1 MEVVNLLHLS
11 SRSEL
16 RQWLKV
22 NHNTEKCCWVVT
34 YRSKCPPEW
43 PAIPY
48 IEVVEE
54 ALCFG
59 WIDSTLKR
67 LPDGRLA
74 QRLSP
79 RRAKSHWTQL
89 NMDRCVDLEDRGLM
103 TEAGRQAFEQ
113 AFEYKIIHPDSEIS
127 HRIKEE
133 AKLRRPGMYEQ
144 KG

>member
-1 MEVVNLLHLS
+1 MEIINLLHLS

-16 RQWLKV
+16 RQWLEE
-22 NHNTEKCCWVVT
+22 NHNEEKCCWVVT
-34 YRSKCPPEW
+34 YRGKRPEW

-54 ALCFG
+54 VLCFG

-79 RRAKSHWTQL
+79 RRPKSHWTQL
-89 NMDRCVDLEDRGLM
+89 NMDRCIDLENRGLM
-103 TEAGRQAFEQ
+103 TEAGRQAVEK
-113 AFEYKIIHPDSEIS
+113 AFEYEIIPPDSEINQ
-127 HRIKEE
+127 RIKEE
-133 AKLRRPGMYEQ
+133 AKLRRPGMYE
-144 KG
+144 

>member
-1 MEVVNLLHLS
+1 MEIVNLLHFEN
-11 SRSEL
+11 RSEL
-16 RQWLKV
+16 RQWLKE
-22 NHNTEKCCWVVT
+22 NHNKEKCCWVVT

-67 LPDGRLA
+67 LPDGQLA

-89 NMDRCVDLEDRGLM
+89 NMDRCVELEDRGLM
-103 TEAGRQAFEQ
+103 TEPGRRTFEH
-113 AFEYKIIHPDSEIS
+113 AFEYEVIPPDSEINQ
-127 HRIKEE
+127 RIKEE
-133 AKLRRPGMYEQ
+133 AKLRRPGMY
-144 KG
+144 K

>member
-1 MEVVNLLHLS
+1 MEVINLLYYEN
-11 SRSEL
+11 RFGL
-16 RQWLKV
+16 RQWLKE
-22 NHNTEKCCWVVT
+22 NHNKEKCCWVVT
-34 YRSKCPPEW
+34 YRSKYPPEW

-103 TEAGRQAFEQ
+103 TEAGKRAFEQ
-113 AFEYKIIHPDSEIS
+113 AFEYEIIPPDSEIS
-127 HRIKEE
+127 QRIKE
-133 AKLRRPGMYEQ
+133 
-144 KG
+144 